1 MSCRGDFGAACAGIL
16 NELLLGLNEVNLGG
30 VLGLAGILVF
40 LLPFSVELG
49 GLAAV
54 WLDDVDVELVDVL
67 DVLVDGLLE
76 ELVDELLTL
85 D

>member
-1 MSCRGDFGAACAGIL
+1 MSISDDADDEGADEGISFCSLSCRGDFGAACAGIL

-49 GLAAV
+49 ELASV
-54 WLDDVDVELVDVL
+54 
-67 DVLVDGLLE
+67 
-76 ELVDELLTL
+76 
-85 D
+85 